1 MRAIREQEKSDGP
14 LLRARVQEGGGIRK
28 CASGF
33 ELKATPRRHVSMGL
47 PRSSMRD
54 HIRDAIVARI
64 LDGSAPPGTRL
75 KEMALARE
83 FSVSQAPVREALR
96 ELEALGL
103 LESERYR
110 GTRVRSINLD
120 ELRDACELC
129 AAIEEASAR
138 RAVPCARADLQCLE
152 RNLKLMRRASRKQD
166 ADAYL
171 DSAAG
176 FHRHV
181 VQMSGSVQFL
191 RAWEQMTWNIHARIA
206 LQRIGLVD
214 RYTEN
219 HADVVAALRAG
230 DGDKAGRLLRDMIG
244 QIFVADST

>member
-110 GTRVRSINLD
+110 GTRVRSIDLD
-120 ELRDACELC
+120 ELRDACELR

-138 RAVPCARADLQCLE
+138 RAVPCAKADLRCLE
-152 RNLKLMRRASRKQD
+152 RYLKLMRQAGRKQD
-166 ADAYL
+166 TEAYL
-171 DSAAG
+171 DGAAA

-206 LQRIGLVD
+206 LQRGGLID

-230 DGDKAGRLLRDMIG
+230 DGDEAGRLLRDMIG
-244 QIFVADST
+244 QIFEADST